1 MKLLHNVF
9 FILVILM
16 VKPAH
21 ADFLPSFN
29 PFTWFKSKVFKPVP
43 REQVAQ
49 TLKEIAEIVKRNVK
63 LQKVEHLYQARLE
76 LDDIQKRHGWVSRNM
91 ISARNKLAEDLEASN
106 ADLNREFLKAQ
117 VRWNIEEM
125 KYYLNGLSTVKRHLE
140 STLQRAEE
148 ELGIPSEN
156 RPLSWYEQLK
166 KTEKEFEKIY
176 NVKKAAENKI

>member
-21 ADFLPSFN
+21 ADFLLSFN
-29 PFTWFKSKVFKPVP
+29 PFAWFRAKVFKPIP
-43 REQVAQ
+43 REQIAQ
-49 TLKEIAEIVKRNVK
+49 TLKEIAHNAR
-63 LQKVEHLYQARLE
+63 LQSLYHARLE
-76 LDDIQKRHGWVSRNM
+76 LDDIQKRHGWISRNM

-106 ADLNREFLKAQ
+106 AALNKEFLKAQ
-117 VRWNIEEM
+117 TRWNIEEM